1 VQQKQALTAGYESDA
16 LDGSVHLNRVKFH
29 TIDTT
34 HWRPQEARHLK
45 NMKKSALHF
54 PCNAHFRWRDRSL
67 QDVA

>member
-45 NMKKSALHF
+45 NMKKAHCTFRAMRFFVSVTALYKM
-54 PCNAHFRWRDRSL
+54 
-67 QDVA
+67 